1 MPRTR
6 KACSP
11 RRRLEG
17 DRILDEVESLADALG
32 VDQQT
37 AVQLILIEKLERV
50 AEVVI
55 EPPRASQQDKEVLV
69 TVVTVVTSGTPVQ
82 GPTISVPRGYP
93 TIIRQRRHT
102 GNTRT
107 GYVAFGRN
115 ETANNLNRIQLR
127 DNDSI
132 ALRLSRLDS
141 LWFDSDNNDTSF
153 ELIAEYGQRS
163 EVG

>member
-1 MPRTR
+1 MARIR

-11 RRRLEG
+11 QRRLEG

-32 VDQQT
+32 VDRQT
-37 AVQLILIEKLERV
+37 AVQLVLIEKLEQV
-50 AEVVI
+50 AEAVI
-55 EPPRASQQDKEVLV
+55 EPPRAAQQDKEVLV
-69 TVVTVVTSGTPVQ
+69 IVVTVVTSGTPVQ
-82 GPTISVPRGYP
+82 GPTIQMPRGYP
-93 TIIRQRRHT
+93 TIIRQRRHA

-115 ETANNLNRIQLR
+115 ETANPLNRIQLR

-141 LWFDSDNNDTSF
+141 LWFDTDNNDTSF
-153 ELIAEYGQRS
+153 ELIAEYGQRR
-163 EVG
+163 EVD